1 MVEKADPNGSRR
13 RTRRSRHGRRRALA
27 AGVLL
32 AGVMLPCCPGAF
44 ALDPPLDINQ
54 YSHRAWTVREGFFKG
69 EVGSIAQTPD
79 GYIWLGT
86 TFGLVR
92 FDGVKNVS
100 WQPPQDQHFP
110 SNGVMSL
117 LAARDGTL
125 WIGTMNGLASLKN
138 GKLTVY
144 PETSA
149 HFIFAIVEDREGT
162 VWASAISTT
171 LGKLCAVRN
180 GGMSC
185 EGEGTIGRGAFNLY
199 MDSKG
204 TLWAG
209 VKDGLWRWSPG
220 PPRFYPLPGEPNG
233 IQGLG
238 EAEDGTLLVGWNGK
252 LQRFRDGKTDAYPL
266 PGITGPIQVK
276 RILRDH
282 DGSLWLA
289 TLTHGL
295 LHPHAGRT
303 DVFAQEDGLSGDAV
317 HSLFEDRER
326 NIWVTTA
333 NGVDRFRTFAVAT
346 LTTKHGLSHDVVAAV
361 VADKDGSLWFSTYGG
376 LDRWR
381 NGKIESYPL
390 GRTGNLNDHP
400 ASLFQDRVGRI
411 WVAKVSGFGY
421 LEGRRFVP
429 LRSVPQRGT
438 VLAITQ
444 DRAGDLWLANEHLG
458 LFHVQSGDA
467 VRQIPWENLGHK
479 DHASVLAADPR
490 GGLWIGFFRGGIA
503 YFENGQMRESYT
515 TTDGLGEGRISGFHF
530 DNDGALWISTEEGGL
545 SRLNYGRIATLT
557 SKNGLPCDTVNWV
570 TEDDDHAFWL
580 YTACGLV
587 RVARPGLDAWA
598 AAIDKN
604 EDAKPNIQ
612 TTVFDS
618 SDGVRSLSAGGHYS
632 PLVARTA
639 DGRIWFLPLDGVS
652 VIDPRHL
659 PFNKLPPPVHIEQIT
674 ADRKSYGAT
683 SPANG
688 KLRLP
693 PLIRDLEIDYAALS
707 LVAPEKV
714 LFRYKLENWDR
725 DWQDAGNRRQAFYT
739 NLSPRNYRFR
749 VMACNNSGVWN
760 ETGTFL
766 DFSVAPAYY
775 QTIWFRSL
783 CVAAFLVL
791 LWGLYQLRLQQLA
804 REFSAGLEARV
815 NERTRIARELHDSLL
830 QGFQGLMFRLQAVR
844 DLLPGRP
851 GEAMEAL
858 DTALE
863 RGDKAIAE
871 GRDTVSDLR
880 EPIIGD
886 SDIAQALT
894 ALGNELAL
902 QSGNGL
908 VPCVRVLLEGKQRE
922 LNPML
927 RDEIYRIAREALRNA
942 FRHARAQKIE
952 AEITYN
958 DSEFLLHVRDDGGG
972 IDPEVANQGARDG
985 HWGLPG
991 MRERAKSFGGKL
1003 EVWSEHGAGT
1013 EIELSVP
1020 GAIAYGKSEP
1030 RRRFWLWRKKIGESD
1045 GQQS

>member
-1 MVEKADPNGSRR
+1 VENTRR
-13 RTRRSRHGRRRALA
+13 RGRFGLA
-27 AGVLL
+27 PGIVLACLL
-32 AGVMLPCCPGAF
+32 AWCPSAF
-44 ALDPPLDINQ
+44 ALDPPLNINQ

-92 FDGVKNVS
+92 FDGVNNVS
-100 WQPPQDQHFP
+100 WQPPQIQHLP

-125 WIGTMNGLASLKN
+125 WIGTTNGLASLKS

-162 VWASAISTT
+162 VWASAFATT
-171 LGKLCAVRN
+171 LGKLCAIRN
-180 GGMSC
+180 GSMSC

-199 MDSKG
+199 VDSKG

-209 VKDGLWRWSPG
+209 VKDGLWRWRPG
-220 PPRFYPLPGEPNG
+220 PPRFYPLPGQPDG

-266 PGITGPIQVK
+266 PGITGTIQVR

-289 TLTHGL
+289 TFMHGL
-295 LHPHAGRT
+295 LHLHSGRT
-303 DVFAQEDGLSGDAV
+303 DVFTQADGLSSDPV
-317 HSLFEDRER
+317 HALFQDGEA

-333 NGVDRFRTFAVAT
+333 NGVDRFRKFAVTT
-346 LTTKHGLSHDVVAAV
+346 LTTKQGLSHDVVAAV

-381 NGKIESYPL
+381 NGNIESYPL
-390 GRTGNLNDHP
+390 GRTGNLNDLP
-400 ASLFQDRVGRI
+400 ASLFQDRSSRI

-421 LEGRRFVP
+421 LEGRRFVL
-429 LRSVPQRGT
+429 LRSVPQRGV
-438 VLAITQ
+438 VLAIAQ
-444 DRAGDLWLANEHLG
+444 DRAGDLWLANERLG
-458 LFHVQSGDA
+458 LFHLQSGDA

-490 GGLWIGFFRGGIA
+490 GGLWIGFFGGGIA
-503 YFENGQMRESYT
+503 YFENGQVRASYT
-515 TTDGLGEGRISGFHF
+515 NVDGLGEGRISGFHF

-545 SRLNYGRIATLT
+545 SRLKNGRIATLT

-587 RVARPGLDAWA
+587 RVARPGLHAWA

-618 SDGVRSLSAGGHYS
+618 SDGVRSLASGGHYS

-639 DGRIWFLPLDGVS
+639 DGRIWFLPADGVS
-652 VIDPRHL
+652 VVDPRHL
-659 PFNKLPPPVHIEQIT
+659 PFNKIPPPVHIEQVT
-674 ADRKSYGAT
+674 ADRKTYDASSA
-683 SPANG
+683 ANG
-688 KLRLP
+688 RVSLP
-693 PLIRDLEIDYAALS
+693 ALIRDLKIDYTALS
-707 LVAPEKV
+707 LVVPEKV
-714 LFRYKLENWDR
+714 RFRYKLEGWDR
-725 DWQDAGNRRQAFYT
+725 DWQDAGNERKAFYS
-739 NLSPRNYRFR
+739 NLPPRKYRFR

-760 ETGTFL
+760 EAGTFL

-775 QTIWFRSL
+775 QTTWFRLS
-783 CVAAFLVL
+783 CVAAFLAL
-791 LWGLYQLRLQQLA
+791 LGGLYQLRLRQLA
-804 REFSAGLEARV
+804 REYDIRV
-815 NERTRIARELHDSLL
+815 EERVGERTRIARELHDSLL
-830 QGFQGLMFRLQAVR
+830 QGVQGLMFRLQAVR
-844 DLLPGRP
+844 ELLPGRAP
-851 GEAMEAL
+851 AEAIEAL
-858 DTALE
+858 DVALE
-863 RGDKAIAE
+863 RGDKVIVE
-871 GRDTVSDLR
+871 GRDTISDLR
-880 EPIIGD
+880 QSTVGD

-894 ALGNELAL
+894 ALGEELAA
-902 QSGNGL
+902 QGNNGAA
-908 VPCVRVLLEGKQRE
+908 PCVRVLVEGKQRE
-922 LNPML
+922 IDPVL
-927 RDEIYRIAREALRNA
+927 RDEICRIAREALRNA
-942 FRHARAQKIE
+942 VRHAKAQKIE
-952 AEITYN
+952 AGITYS
-958 DSEFLLHVRDDGGG
+958 DSAFLLHVRDDGIGMA
-972 IDPEVANQGARDG
+972 PEAANQGARAG
-985 HWGLPG
+985 HWGLTG

-1003 EVWSEHGAGT
+1003 EVWSEQGAGT
-1013 EIELSVP
+1013 EIALTVP
-1020 GAIAYGKSEP
+1020 AAVSYGKSNA
-1030 RRRFWLWRKKIGESD
+1030 RHKSWLLRKKN
-1045 GQQS
+1045 